1 MVSAGGPS
9 RSRCLLGWALAALL
23 GARAAGLQ
31 SPPPEEFGEA
41 GVHVVKLW
49 QDKSP
54 VFTSGSK
61 TAIAFRVTYLGR
73 VRIGSPPQEFTIMFD
88 TGSGQVIVPHE
99 DCHSKACMRHLR
111 FDPSRS
117 NTSQLARLSGSPLPP
132 GKSPERVS
140 IGFGVGSVSGNV
152 VRDAICSASGER
164 SSEGSLELAGGGHD
178 AACTRMNLVVANELS
193 PNPFGVFPFDGIIGL
208 GLPPLSL
215 TPEFGFFQAMRRA
228 GVLREN
234 KFSVWLAEGGDGSE
248 IALGG
253 MNKEQLASPV
263 QWSPV
268 VQPDQGHWQIEMLGF
283 HVGNIT
289 LDHCRKG
296 GCRGV
301 VDSGTSH
308 IAIPSPHE
316 SEVVDLLTLAA
327 DVVAANGISDCRHLD
342 NYPTIIIELRD
353 FNLTLYPEDY
363 MRQLP
368 VPVNIQLGAGSNN
381 STSTE
386 KEEEEEEPELE
397 IPRVCRPRVVGVSMP
412 PEIGDKTF
420 ILGQSVLHRYYTVFD
435 FDGPRVGFGLAA
447 GRVESPGELEDFMR
461 RREWPQSDPWP
472 AAPPQWPEL
481 NPQDRQQQL
490 HQHGKGGGRG
500 GGARAGDPEGLPAAR
515 GRRVDATP
523 DRRQDVHLGPVGAP
537 PLLHRIRFRRAEGR
551 LRPGRGPR
559 GVARRA
565 GGLHAATA
573 AAGPAAAAATRPA
586 AAAGPAAAAAAGPA
600 AAAAAAATGAA
611 EAA

>member
-9 RSRCLLGWALAALL
+9 RASCLLGWALAALL
-23 GARAAGLQ
+23 GAGAAGLQ

-99 DCHSKACMRHLR
+99 DCHSKACMRHVR
-111 FDPSRS
+111 FDPGRS

-132 GKSPERVS
+132 GARPERVS

-164 SSEGSLELAGGGHD
+164 SSEGNLELVGGGHD

-253 MNKEQLASPV
+253 INKEQLASPV

-316 SEVVDLLTLAA
+316 SEVVDLLTLGA

-386 KEEEEEEPELE
+386 KEEEDEEEPEQE

-447 GRVESPGELEDFMR
+447 GRVESPNELEEPGDDAEEVVLMSEPAQAVQPTARGSEASATKPEAKKAAQHPPELGEGLVEFTLDNMR
-461 RREWPQSDPWP
+461 RDEAKESAGKPQLY
-472 AAPPQWPEL
+472 A
-481 NPQDRQQQL
+481 
-490 HQHGKGGGRG
+490 
-500 GGARAGDPEGLPAAR
+500 
-515 GRRVDATP
+515 
-523 DRRQDVHLGPVGAP
+523 
-537 PLLHRIRFRRAEGR
+537 
-551 LRPGRGPR
+551 
-559 GVARRA
+559 
-565 GGLHAATA
+565 
-573 AAGPAAAAATRPA
+573 
-586 AAAGPAAAAAAGPA
+586 
-600 AAAAAAATGAA
+600 
-611 EAA
+611 

>member
-1 MVSAGGPS
+1 M
-9 RSRCLLGWALAALL
+9 
-23 GARAAGLQ
+23 
-31 SPPPEEFGEA
+31 
-41 GVHVVKLW
+41 
-49 QDKSP
+49 
-54 VFTSGSK
+54 
-61 TAIAFRVTYLGR
+61 
-73 VRIGSPPQEFTIMFD
+73 
-88 TGSGQVIVPHE
+88 
-99 DCHSKACMRHLR
+99 
-111 FDPSRS
+111 
-117 NTSQLARLSGSPLPP
+117 
-132 GKSPERVS
+132 
-140 IGFGVGSVSGNV
+140 
-152 VRDAICSASGER
+152 
-164 SSEGSLELAGGGHD
+164 
-178 AACTRMNLVVANELS
+178 
-193 PNPFGVFPFDGIIGL
+193 
-208 GLPPLSL
+208 
-215 TPEFGFFQAMRRA
+215 
-228 GVLREN
+228 
-234 KFSVWLAEGGDGSE
+234 
-248 IALGG
+248 
-253 MNKEQLASPV
+253 
-263 QWSPV
+263 
-268 VQPDQGHWQIEMLGF
+268 QGHWQIELLGF

-316 SEVVDLLTLAA
+316 SEVVDFLTLDA
-327 DVVAANGISDCRHLD
+327 DGISDCRHLD

-481 NPQDRQQQL
+481 NPQDRQQHPQDQRQHPQDQQQHPL
-490 HQHGKGGGRG
+490 QDQQQHPLQDQQQHPQGQQQHQ
-500 GGARAGDPEGLPAAR
+500 
-515 GRRVDATP
+515 
-523 DRRQDVHLGPVGAP
+523 QDQWSPF
-537 PLLHRIRFRRAEGR
+537 LLCLMAIPMVRFRRTCRTCARGASSSDRLSTSTGVLLGSGR
-551 LRPGRGPR
+551 MDHQ
-559 GVARRA
+559 GVR
-565 GGLHAATA
+565 
-573 AAGPAAAAATRPA
+573 
-586 AAAGPAAAAAAGPA
+586 
-600 AAAAAAATGAA
+600 
-611 EAA
+611 